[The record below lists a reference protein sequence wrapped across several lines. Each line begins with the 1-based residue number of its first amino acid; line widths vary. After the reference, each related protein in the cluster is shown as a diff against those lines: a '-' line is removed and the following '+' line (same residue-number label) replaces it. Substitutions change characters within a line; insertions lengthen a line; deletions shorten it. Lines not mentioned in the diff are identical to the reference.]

1 MISLRDR
8 TCPECDTSFH
18 GRVDKKFCSDICR
31 TAFNNR
37 LNSCQNNYI
46 RNINNILKRNRRI
59 LTGLNPRG
67 KNRIRLEKLKSLGF
81 NFDYYT
87 STHRT
92 KDGAQYFY
100 CYDQGYLPIEKDYCL
115 LVVKKDFSAQPL
127 HPKR

>member
-1 MISLRDR
+1 MTSLKDR
-8 TCPECDTSFH
+8 VCAECHAPFR
-18 GRVDKKFCSDICR
+18 GRADKKFCSDLCR

-37 LNSCQNNYI
+37 LNSNQNSYI
-46 RNINNILKRNRRI
+46 RNINNILRRNRRI
-59 LTGLNPRG
+59 LTELNPRG

-87 STHRT
+87 SIYRT

-115 LVVKKDFSAQPL
+115 LVVKKDFSATPL
-127 HPKR
+127 YPKR